1 MRLVEKHPK
10 APTLDAS
17 PEARAV
23 LTAWFDR
30 EIEDAI
36 SARSAQE
43 SIWRENLRLYEGVPR
58 NPVRNVPVE
67 NAPNIEVTLGAIAT
81 DAIYAMALDL
91 IFSIAPVLS
100 VRAIQGDRTASAK
113 ALQRFVNWGISN
125 EWALR
130 SEADNM
136 ILDDVQLGTGV
147 LYTPFV
153 EHRKKTKVAKVTSRG
168 PRIFSIAPEDFI
180 VPGGAKGDLQI
191 ERWIAV
197 RWWLT
202 AGELEERAK
211 AKGWDTEGVVP
222 VGTVGW
228 TRSQRERLGRTTT
241 GSTQISE
248 LYEIYEVY
256 GYYDI
261 DGDDI
266 QEDLLWAWDRGSRRL
281 LSVNYNPYDYRPFD
295 AARYQIR
302 SHLFYG
308 LSVMD
313 MIRPYQEEM
322 SEIHNFSTLNML
334 LANARMWKA
343 KDGSVPETMKVWP
356 GKVNFMQ
363 NPDDLQGEA
372 MADVYPSATIA
383 QQMVTSLAERRV
395 GINELSMPR
404 PSAIMGSRTPGI
416 TALSMLQQT
425 NRRFTPAFE
434 GIRIAIAG
442 AVRQCLYRYQE
453 RLLGKDAKLEDHVR
467 KVLGTDDGN
476 LVLEL
481 LMDPEFDEA
490 IAVELTAASVSVN
503 READRQN
510 ALLLV
515 NVLAQYYQRT
525 LELVTIASNPQTPEE
540 VRSVARKIATSAG
553 EIIDRTIRTFDQI
566 RDPELFIVQI
576 DEELNQIGNLS
587 QQGML
592 GLSNIFNQIAMS
604 AGRGGLNPSEAVN
617 GAPVA

>member
-1 MRLVEKHPK
+1 VRLVEKHPK

-17 PEARAV
+17 PESRTA

-43 SIWRENLRLYEGVPR
+43 AIWRENLRLYEGVPR

-100 VRAIQGDRTASAK
+100 VRAIQGDRTSSAK
-113 ALQRFVNWGISN
+113 ALQRFVNWGIAN

-130 SEADNM
+130 AEADHM

-147 LYTPFV
+147 FYTPFV

-180 VPGGAKGDLQI
+180 VPGGAKGNLQT
-191 ERWIAV
+191 ERWIAM

-222 VGTVGW
+222 VGAIGW

-241 GSTQISE
+241 GHTQISE

-261 DGDDI
+261 DGDDV

-281 LSVNYNPYDYRPFD
+281 LAVNYNPYDYRPFD

-343 KDGSVPETMKVWP
+343 KEGAVPETMKVWP
-356 GKVNFMQ
+356 GKVVFMQ
-363 NPDDLQGEA
+363 NPDDLQPEP
-372 MADVYPSATIA
+372 MADIYPSATIA

-453 RLLGKDAKLEDHVR
+453 RLLGHDTKLADHVR

-525 LELVTIASNPQTPEE
+525 LELVSIASNPQTPEE
-540 VRSVARKIATSAG
+540 VRSVARKIAASAG

-566 RDPELFIVQI
+566 RDPELFIVKI
-576 DEELNQIGNLS
+576 DEELDQIGELS
-587 QQGML
+587 QEGML

-604 AGRGGLNPSEAVN
+604 AGRGGLEPSEVN
-617 GAPVA
+617 GGAPVA